1 MLGAFKR
8 WIGNKP
14 EGFDGGA
21 MQAWARSRGFNDKRV
36 RDDQG
41 LVVEG
46 GEERYAWRMEWG
58 VPQRAYLMD
67 RELRIRMELGI
78 PPGMQLLVT
87 SRQLAEEMEQSAF
100 SLFTQDMQTQVDS
113 SMPEEMRWIAMF
125 PKTHLAVMKTLKSR
139 FAATGNN
146 PSSLSAWLEDDLGGK
161 LLEASR
167 TWLVEDQPFVLMTLR
182 GRLYLRLE
190 CMQPDDFVLDGMLSL
205 AHAAARSVIGV
216 ADASITPQQWPNSS
230 STAWQSNLE

>member
-8 WIGNKP
+8 WIGGKP
-14 EGFDGGA
+14 EGFDGSA
-21 MQAWARSRGFNDKRV
+21 VRAWAQARGFHDKRV

-41 LVVEG
+41 IVVEG
-46 GEERYAWRMEWG
+46 GEARFAWRMEWG
-58 VPQRAYLMD
+58 VPQRAYLLD

-125 PKTHLAVMKTLKSR
+125 PKTQLAVMKTLKSR

-146 PSSLSAWLEDDLGGK
+146 PSSLSAWLEDGLAGK
-161 LLEASR
+161 LEEASR
-167 TWLVEDQPFVLMTLR
+167 TWLFEDQPFVLMTLR

-190 CMQPDDFVLDGMLSL
+190 CMQPDDFVLDGMLTL
-205 AHAAARSVIGV
+205 ATAAARSAIAV
-216 ADASITPQQWPNSS
+216 ADASITPQQWPDSS
-230 STAWQSNLE
+230 STAWQSHE

>member
-8 WIGNKP
+8 WIGGKP
-14 EGFDGGA
+14 PGFDGTA
-21 MQAWARSRGFNDKRV
+21 VQAWAQARGFQGKRV

-46 GEERYAWRMEWG
+46 GEDRLAWRMEWG
-58 VPQRAYLMD
+58 VPQRTYIVD
-67 RELRIRMELGI
+67 RELRIRLELGI

-87 SRQLAEEMEQSAF
+87 SRQLAEELEQSAF
-100 SLFTQDMQTQVDS
+100 SLFTQDMQTRVDS

-125 PKTHLAVMKTLKSR
+125 PKTQLAVMKGLKSR

-146 PSSLSAWLEDDLGGK
+146 PSSLSAWLEDELAVK
-161 LLEASR
+161 LEEASR

-190 CMQPDDFVLDGMLSL
+190 CMQPDEFVLDGMLTL
-205 AHAAARSVIGV
+205 ANAAARSVIAV
-216 ADASITPQQWPNSS
+216 ADASITPQTWPNTS
-230 STAWQSNLE
+230 STAWQNNLE

>member
-8 WIGNKP
+8 WIGGKP
-14 EGFDGGA
+14 EGFDGSA
-21 MQAWARSRGFNDKRV
+21 VRAWAHARRFNDKRV

-41 LVVEG
+41 IVVEG
-46 GEERYAWRMEWG
+46 GDARLAWRMEWG
-58 VPQRAYLMD
+58 VPQRTYLID
-67 RELRIRMELGI
+67 RELRIRMDLGI

-125 PKTHLAVMKTLKSR
+125 PKTQLAVMKSLKSR

-146 PSSLSAWLEDDLGGK
+146 PSSLSNWLEDELAGK
-161 LLEASR
+161 LEEASR

-182 GRLYLRLE
+182 GRLYVRLE
-190 CMQPDDFVLDGMLSL
+190 CMQPDDFVLDGMLSV
-205 AHAAARSVIGV
+205 AMTAARSAIAV